1 MNIYSFPTF
10 NLLKVLLTAEELG
23 LDYQLHLLDAQAGQH
38 KAPEHLQRHPLGK
51 VPAVE
56 LDGNH
61 YFESNAIC
69 RLLAERSG
77 NRLFADTPE
86 ARAQTN
92 QWIDLMAQHI
102 GRHLGTLVFEEVV
115 KPKAL
120 GASPDGATVE
130 EASQFL
136 AAQLPV
142 IDKQLS
148 GHPFLV
154 GDQLTIADLIGFSY
168 CYTHELTSA
177 SLDDHPA
184 VTEWYQRIKQRPAF
198 ERAMEQ
204 LPNGKLFTFL

>member
-10 NLLKVLLTAEELG
+10 NLVKVLLTAEELG
-23 LDYQLHLLDAQAGQH
+23 LDYQLHLLDAQAGEH

-56 LDGNH
+56 IDGNH
-61 YFESNAIC
+61 YFESNSIC

-77 NRLFADTPE
+77 NQLYADTPE
-86 ARAQTN
+86 ARARIN

-102 GRHLGTLVFEEVV
+102 GRHLVTLTFEEVV

-120 GASPDGATVE
+120 GASPDDGAVE
-130 EASQFL
+130 AATQFL

-142 IDKQLS
+142 IEKQLS
-148 GHPFLV
+148 AHPFLA
-154 GDQLTIADLIGFSY
+154 GDQLTIADLIAFSY
-168 CYTHELTSA
+168 CQTHELTSA
-177 SLDDHPA
+177 SFDDFPA
-184 VTEWYQRIKQRPAF
+184 VLEWYQRIKGRPAV

-204 LPNGKLFTFL
+204 LPGGKLFTFL

>member
-10 NLLKVLLTAEELG
+10 NLVKVLLTAEELG
-23 LDYQLHLLDAQAGQH
+23 LDYQLHLLDAQAGEH

-69 RLLAERSG
+69 RLLAERNG
-77 NRLFADTPE
+77 NRLYADTPE
-86 ARAQTN
+86 ARARIN
-92 QWIDLMAQHI
+92 QWIDLMSQHI
-102 GRHLGTLVFEEVV
+102 GRHLGTLTFEEVV

-120 GASPDGATVE
+120 DANPDGAAVE

-136 AAQLPV
+136 AGQLPV
-142 IDKQLS
+142 IEKQLS
-148 GHPFLV
+148 AHPFLA
-154 GDQLTIADLIGFSY
+154 GDELTIADPIGFSY
-168 CYTHELTSA
+168 CQTHELTSA
-177 SLDDHPA
+177 SFDDYPS
-184 VTEWYQRIKQRPAF
+184 VRDWYQRIKGRPTF

-204 LPNGKLFTFL
+204 LPGGKLFAFL